1 MKRFVVNFKTRDK
14 YCNLREVSYAE
25 LINQYAESY
34 GLTIIQI
41 TDVGTDGI
49 LVLFE
54 EEDAE
59 R

>member
-1 MKRFVVNFKTRDK
+1 MKRFVVNFNTRDK
-14 YCNLREVSYAE
+14 YCNLREASYAE

-54 EEDAE
+54 EEGAE
-59 R
+59 

>member
-1 MKRFVVNFKTRDK
+1 MKRFVVNFKARDK
-14 YCNLREVSYAE
+14 YCNLRKVSYDE

-54 EEDAE
+54 EEGAE
-59 R
+59 

>member
-1 MKRFVVNFKTRDK
+1 MKRFVVNFNTRDK

-54 EEDAE
+54 EEGAE
-59 R
+59 